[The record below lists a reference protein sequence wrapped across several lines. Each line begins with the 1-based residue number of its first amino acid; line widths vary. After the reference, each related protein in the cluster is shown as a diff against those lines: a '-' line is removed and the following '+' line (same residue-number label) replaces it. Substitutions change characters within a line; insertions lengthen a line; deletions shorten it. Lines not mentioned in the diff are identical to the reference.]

1 MSLFENIFNNK
12 TENKIEFFDLLAL
25 LNNFTKVKEK
35 IYEDKNGI
43 RYVQTKLGFQKSE
56 QYNLILLNNELEKK
70 LLHLETD
77 FRINTLKLKEKNIKY
92 VTLQKE
98 YKIAFKNRKYDDK
111 ILAKQQQLSSLKAK
125 KIKLKSDLTKSKIEL
140 KVLKEE
146 IKENADFFK
155 LNINET
161 ILFAENKQIEKLLKK
176 MKGISDYQDFLMNKT
191 KNQHIEINTLLEINK
206 NLNDEIKK
214 LKEKSDINI

>member
-35 IYEDKNGI
+35 VYEDKNGI

-56 QYNLILLNNELEKK
+56 QYNLTLLNNELEKK

-92 VTLQKE
+92 VALQKE
-98 YKIAFKNRKYDDK
+98 YKIAFKNRKCDDK

-191 KNQHIEINTLLEINK
+191 KNQHIEINSLLEINK
-206 NLNDEIKK
+206 NLNEEIKK
-214 LKEKSDINI
+214 LKEKSDINT